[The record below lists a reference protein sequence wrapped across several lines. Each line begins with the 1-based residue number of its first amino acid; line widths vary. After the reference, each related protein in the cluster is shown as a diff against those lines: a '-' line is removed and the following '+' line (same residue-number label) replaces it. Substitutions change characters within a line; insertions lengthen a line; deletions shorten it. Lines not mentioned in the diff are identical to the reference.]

1 MREPDWKAL
10 ADLQF
15 LLYQRIAD
23 SLNAAM
29 SAIALSDMPEAQDKQ
44 PGFWKD
50 RATAK
55 IGNVLNL
62 FMAWSYLIHY
72 KLGEMLPDRA
82 IRPFRVNALLE
93 WLSVQL
99 QLNPPPKLSSDP
111 LLHAN
116 QETLQ
121 EALLLLYSAA
131 FTQGTNVRLE
141 LETNDTGVWFRVLF
155 TRLTPLPE
163 SFDTLLDSFS
173 GHWRAQ
179 DTVFE
184 LATARDF
191 VRLNGGEIEMNL
203 DKQQGAFS
211 FFVRHVGA
219 AKDKARTAP
228 VSMETP
234 LLLEETPLPA
244 APAKA
249 EINDTN
255 ATPVVKQE
263 EIEQIPARP
272 PKLSVLRPRPG
283 EVSVPAPAPKEGQTP
298 PIEPEE
304 RSSTTPDIAH
314 EDQDTRVGLKTSLLP
329 PLPPALRPQKSKP
342 EPEKSESVIVPIK
355 IPPPTPPNA
364 LRKPP
369 AATSNVAL
377 TKETTQTL
385 RPVSGDS
392 EEPNAGKD
400 ETKIEQAKK
409 GPDSTSREEQS

>member
-15 LLYQRIAD
+15 LLYNRIAD

-29 SAIALSDMPEAQDKQ
+29 SAIALSDMPEAQDKS
-44 PGFWKD
+44 PSFWKD

-55 IGNVLNL
+55 VGNVLNM

-93 WLSVQL
+93 WLGVQL
-99 QLNPPPKLSSDP
+99 QLTPTPTLPSDP

-131 FTQGTNVRLE
+131 FTQGTSVRLE
-141 LETNDTGVWFRVLF
+141 LETIDKGVWFRVLF
-155 TRLTPLPE
+155 SRLTPLPE
-163 SFDTLLDSFS
+163 SFDALLDSYGS
-173 GHWRAQ
+173 HWRAQ

-191 VRLNGGEIEMNL
+191 IRLNGSEIEMSL
-203 DKQQGAFS
+203 TKQQGAFS
-211 FFVRHVGA
+211 FFVRQTGVI
-219 AKDKARTAP
+219 KDKSRI
-228 VSMETP
+228 VQGSLETP
-234 LLLEETPLPA
+234 LMLEEPDEIPV
-244 APAKA
+244 KA
-249 EINDTN
+249 EARDVD
-255 ATPVVKQE
+255 ATPVISQE
-263 EIEQIPARP
+263 EIDGIPVLP
-272 PKLSVLRPRPG
+272 PTLAALRPRPG
-283 EVSVPAPAPKEGQTP
+283 MVSVPAPAPKEGQTP

-304 RSSTTPDIAH
+304 RSPKAPFVPH
-314 EDQDTRVGLKTSLLP
+314 EDYDTHISMKTAILP
-329 PLPPALRPQKSKP
+329 PLPPALQPQKSKP
-342 EPEKSESVIVPIK
+342 APEKPKSVIVPIK
-355 IPPPTPPNA
+355 IPPPTPPSA

-377 TKETTQTL
+377 PKETTQTL

-392 EEPNAGKD
+392 TEEPNAAKD
-400 ETKIEQAKK
+400 ETKILPAQN
-409 GPDSTSREEQS
+409 STSREENS